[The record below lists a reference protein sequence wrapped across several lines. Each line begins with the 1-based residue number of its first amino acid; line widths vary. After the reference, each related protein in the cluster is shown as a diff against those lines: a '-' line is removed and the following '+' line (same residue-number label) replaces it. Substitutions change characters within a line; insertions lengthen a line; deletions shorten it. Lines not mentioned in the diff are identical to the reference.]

1 MKKNIV
7 TAICLLALIISLFS
21 CRKKIKINEDNI
33 YSRHLQSH
41 IPLTIISTP
50 IGDDKKEMN
59 LILINDGQDI
69 AQLRLQTT
77 IDSLYKKDL
86 LQPVLI
92 IAIHAVDRAQIYG
105 VADKPD
111 YQNNGTKAAKYAAF
125 VDDELYNYIKKKTGI
140 RSFKSITMAGC
151 SLGGLSAFDIAWNHA
166 DKIDKVG
173 IFSGSFWWRDK
184 ACEDISFEEEK
195 NRIMHRLVREG
206 QLQKNLKFFFQVG
219 SLDES
224 QDRNNNGVIDS
235 IDDTLSLIGEL
246 VRKGY
251 TEHDIAYLEIE
262 NGRHDVPTWASA
274 FPAFLQYCWGSE
286 KQN

>member
-7 TAICLLALIISLFS
+7 TAICLLALTISIFS

-41 IPLTIISTP
+41 IPLTIMSTP
-50 IGDDKKEMN
+50 IGDDRKEIN
-59 LILINDGQDI
+59 LLLLNDGQDI
-69 AQLRLQTT
+69 VQLGLQET
-77 IDSLYKKDL
+77 IDSLYKKEL

-92 IAIHAVDRAQIYG
+92 VAIHAVDRAQIYG

-111 YQNNGTKAAKYAAF
+111 YQNNGLKAAKYAAF

-173 IFSGSFWWRDK
+173 VFSGSFWWRDK
-184 ACEDISFEEEK
+184 DANLPGYTDSI
-195 NRIMHRLVREG
+195 NRIMLNTVQTSRKKPHVKYWMYAG
-206 QLQKNLKFFFQVG
+206 LQEENA
-219 SLDES
+219 
-224 QDRNNNGVIDS
+224 DRDKDGIIDVV
-235 IDDTLSLIGEL
+235 DDTKDLIKIINSKKVCL
-246 VRKGY
+246 PTDIIY
-251 TEHDIAYLEIE
+251 TEATTGTHDY
-262 NGRHDVPTWASA
+262 ASWSKA
-274 FPAFLQYCWGSE
+274 LPAFILWAVG
-286 KQN
+286 K